1 MAKKFETE
9 TSAEILPENISKS
22 ESENLLEEYK
32 IGLIKL
38 GLKGIADLKNKRVQ
52 NPTEFYNSLTAL
64 YNAVKNS

>member
-1 MAKKFETE
+1 MAKKFETD
-9 TSAEILPENISKS
+9 TLPEIPTENISKS

-64 YNAVKNS
+64 YNAVKKS